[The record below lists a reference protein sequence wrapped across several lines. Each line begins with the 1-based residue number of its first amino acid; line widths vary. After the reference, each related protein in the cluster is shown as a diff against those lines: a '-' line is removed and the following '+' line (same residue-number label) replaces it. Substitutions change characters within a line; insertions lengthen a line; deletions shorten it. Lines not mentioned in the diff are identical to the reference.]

1 MIAFTYL
8 CILLFIIIF
17 IFYLM
22 YLNNKK
28 SPKKIKLVYSIALLT
43 LLLRYISLVVL
54 WIVEK
59 QSIIYS
65 MKSLTQT
72 NYIAIP
78 LLALIALYIFLRME
92 DKSFDYNYVF
102 TIILIISYVIIIK
115 IYKLDIKI
123 DSVFGFIVRFK
134 EILVPSLIYLII
146 LASIMIITLL
156 LGDKPYSNKK
166 GMRLLMISLIVLIGE
181 FIMFVSNMMIFPYNI
196 VGEVFMLIC
205 SYNAINT
212 FKIR

>member
-92 DKSFDYNYVF
+92 DKCFDYNYVF
-102 TIILIISYVIIIK
+102 TIILIIS